1 MKKIIALLLAV
12 VMVVALFAGCTGSN
26 TPAET
31 KPAETKP
38 AETKPVDNTDT
49 QPAGTDAEV
58 PTLVWYAV
66 GSGMPNNYEAW
77 QANLNAYL
85 EEKIGVHLDY
95 QCVGWGDWGDRRTNL
110 VQTNQPYDIMFTDM
124 GSYVRDVNMGAFAN
138 ISDLLATVPALTDL
152 IPEDYFK
159 ACMVNGDIYGVPTY
173 KDSSM
178 TNYFV
183 WTLDYDSYAGQG
195 GKMEEI
201 APDYESKHTLTD
213 IYDTLAAVNAASG
226 TVFALN
232 QDGVSA
238 IIGNKYDNVGT
249 GLGAIGVSYTGGKLE
264 AVSTFE
270 QDDVL
275 TDLRVMHEM
284 YTNGLINSD
293 AAVVSNTDNVLAA
306 VAVCQ
311 GWPYAAHTAWGY
323 ETGRKTPVVAI
334 QMENTVLSNDT
345 VQGSMNCISAS
356 SKYPEKALALLELVN
371 TDSYVRDALYY
382 GLEGDDFEYVEVNG
396 EQRVHRLKTDWTFA
410 GYTQGTFFIVT
421 PEDSTDYNY
430 WTEVQEL
437 NANAIASPA
446 LGFSLDVSKI
456 SDQLAACQAVYD
468 NFKSAL
474 LTGTMSPDDVVP
486 QMLDQLNAAG
496 FQDVLTEVNAQ
507 LQAWGN

>member
-12 VMVVALFAGCTGSN
+12 VMVAALFAGCAKTE
-26 TPAET
+26 TPAT
-31 KPAETKP
+31 TPATEP
-38 AETKPVDNTDT
+38 ANNGDT
-49 QPAGTDAEV
+49 TPATEPAAPADGDV

-66 GSGMPNNYEAW
+66 GSGMPNNYDAW
-77 QANLNAYL
+77 KANLDAYL

-124 GSYVRDVNMGAFAN
+124 GSYVRDVNMGAFAD
-138 ISDLLATVPALTDL
+138 ITELLATVPGLTDL
-152 IPEDYFK
+152 IPADYFN
-159 ACMVNGDIYGVPTY
+159 ACQVNGAVYGVPTY

-201 APDYESKHTLTD
+201 APDYESKHTLAD

-238 IIGNKYDNVGT
+238 IVGNKYDNVGT
-249 GLGAIGVSYTGGKLE
+249 GLGAIGVSYKGGE
-264 AVSTFE
+264 AVAVPTFE
-270 QDDVL
+270 QEDVL
-275 TDLRVMHEM
+275 ADLRVMHQM

-323 ETGRKTPVVAI
+323 ETGRKTPVIAI
-334 QMENTVLSNDT
+334 QFEDTVLSNDT
-345 VQGSMNCISAS
+345 VQGSMNCVSAS

-371 TDSYVRDALYY
+371 TDPYVRDSLYY
-382 GLEGDDFEYVEVNG
+382 GLEGDDWDYVEVNG
-396 EQRVHRLKTDWTFA
+396 EKRVHRNKSDWTFA

-421 PEDSTDYNY
+421 PEDTTEFNY
-430 WTEVQEL
+430 WTEVEEL

-446 LGFSLDVSKI
+446 LGFSLDTKEI
-456 SDQLAACQAVYD
+456 GDKLAACQAIYD
-468 NFKSAL
+468 NYKSAL
-474 LTGTMSPDDVVP
+474 LTGTMDPDVVAP
-486 QMLDQLNAAG
+486 QMMAEMRAAG
-496 FQDVLTEVNAQ
+496 FDDVLAGVNAQ
-507 LQAWGN
+507 LAAWAN